1 MKKTAI
7 IVAGG
12 SGLRAGGNL
21 PKQLQDLAGLPVFA
35 HSIKAFLRHD
45 PATHIILAVN
55 AAFTDMF
62 RTHVSSMQQ
71 TCQFECTIVE
81 GGTTR
86 ADSVLNALK
95 ALPDEADMLVAV
107 HDAARPLVSEA
118 TIARG
123 WEQAQTHGAVVPVVP
138 LTDSI
143 RHIDAQGNSRAAY
156 RAEYVA
162 VQTPQV
168 FRRDVIM
175 HAYTLLQQGTISA
188 DKVTDDASVAELAG
202 YKIILYEGQSDN
214 FKITGPHDLAIANL
228 VMNKP

>member
-12 SGLRAGGNL
+12 SGLRAGGDI
-21 PKQLQDLAGLPVFA
+21 PKQLQVLAGEPVFA
-35 HSIKAFLRHD
+35 HSIRAFRKHD
-45 PATHIILAVN
+45 PATRIILAVN
-55 AAFTDMF
+55 AAYTDMF
-62 RTHVSSMQQ
+62 RACVSSMQQ
-71 TCQFECTIVE
+71 ALKFDCTIVE
-81 GGTTR
+81 GGSTR
-86 ADSVLNALK
+86 AGSVLNALK
-95 ALPDEADMLVAV
+95 AMADEADMLVAV
-107 HDAARPLVSEA
+107 HDAARPLVSET

-123 WEQAQTHGAVVPVVP
+123 WELAQMYGAAVPVVP

-143 RHIDAQGNSRAAY
+143 RHIDPQGVSHAAC

-168 FRRDVIM
+168 FRREVLM
-175 HAYTLLQQGTISA
+175 HAYSLLQEGTIPA

-202 YKIILYEGQSDN
+202 YKINLYEGQSDN

-228 VMNKP
+228 VINKP